1 MTGNHRGLRYNVQR
15 GSCAAAVVMLAA
27 TAGAGPVHADTQPTP
42 APSGTVLRLPVVPDR
57 LDAASPGCTKG
68 SHTVMKAVPW
78 AQQQL
83 GLGRLAQFT
92 EGSGVTVGV
101 VDTGVSASASALH
114 GRVAGTHDALQDC
127 VGHGTFVAGIVA
139 AAPRAGSGFSGVAPA
154 AKVFAARG
162 TDAAGTARA
171 DLVAQGI
178 RAAVNGGAEV
188 VEVSAALTRTTPEL
202 TSAVHYAQQHDVL
215 VVAPAVPDT
224 QDTSAYG
231 TAPPERFWPAA
242 ESGVLAVVD
251 VDIDG
256 HRPDAALV
264 PARADLAAPGQGVT
278 GVGPSGAGHY
288 LASGAS
294 VAAGF
299 VTGAAA
305 LVRAYQPELTAQQVA
320 ARLKATSY
328 PADVPR
334 LDVSGA
340 LTRVSATEQPVRGL
354 QEPAIRLRP
363 VADHSAAQGR
373 ALTLAGCGLLV
384 ALVLGAAGWLTRNFR
399 RGGAE

>member
-15 GSCAAAVVMLAA
+15 CSCAAAVVLLAA
-27 TAGAGPVHADTQPTP
+27 TAGAGPVQADTQPTP
-42 APSGTVLRLPVVPDR
+42 APSGAVLRLPVVPDR
-57 LDAASPGCTKG
+57 LDVASGCTKG

-101 VDTGVSASASALH
+101 VDTGVSASAPALD

-154 AKVFAARG
+154 ARIFATRG
-162 TDAAGTARA
+162 TDATGTARA

-188 VEVSAALTRTTPEL
+188 VEVSAALTRTTPAL

-224 QDTSAYG
+224 QDTSANG
-231 TAPPERFWPAA
+231 TAPPQRFWPAA
-242 ESGVLAVVD
+242 ENGVLAVVD

-278 GVGPSGAGHY
+278 GLGPSGAGHY

-299 VTGAAA
+299 VAGAAA

-320 ARLKATSY
+320 ARLEATSY

-340 LTRVSATEQPVRGL
+340 LTRVSAAEQSVGGL
-354 QEPAIRLRP
+354 PQPAIRLRP
-363 VADHSAAQGR
+363 VVGHSGAQGR

-384 ALVLGAAGWLTRNFR
+384 ALVLGAAGWLTRNSR
-399 RGGAE
+399 RGRAD